1 MNSRTGHAR
10 FEQLADLVED
20 RLVPSER
27 TAVLGHLAGCAR
39 CAAEASSLERL
50 VELMR
55 TDDSTDPP
63 PPVVARAVR
72 LIRAR
77 ADAVGTGLRRR
88 LIAALTFDSRLTPG
102 PVFGLRAGP
111 AAERQMVYSVGD
123 YDLELRVAEAG
134 DAWAVSGQML
144 GPCDGGHVE
153 FAGLSGRFR
162 TELSGMC
169 EFRLPPAPA
178 GAYALTV
185 RLTELDVEIT
195 ELILG
200 S

>member
-1 MNSRTGHAR
+1 MNNRTGHVR
-10 FEQLADLVED
+10 FEVLADLVED
-20 RLVPSER
+20 RLVPAER
-27 TAVLGHLAGCAR
+27 TAVLGHLADCAR
-39 CAAEASSLERL
+39 CAAEAGSLARL
-50 VELMR
+50 LDLMR

-63 PPVVARAVR
+63 AHVASRAVR

-77 ADAVGTGLRRR
+77 AVPAGHGLRQR
-88 LIAALTFDSRLTPG
+88 LVAALTFDSRLTPG

-123 YDLELRVAEAG
+123 YDLELRVAESG

-144 GPCDGGHVE
+144 GPCDGGQVE
-153 FAGLSGRFR
+153 VTGQSGRMT
-162 TELSGMC
+162 TELSEMC
-169 EFRLPPAPA
+169 EFRLPPVPA

-200 S
+200 T